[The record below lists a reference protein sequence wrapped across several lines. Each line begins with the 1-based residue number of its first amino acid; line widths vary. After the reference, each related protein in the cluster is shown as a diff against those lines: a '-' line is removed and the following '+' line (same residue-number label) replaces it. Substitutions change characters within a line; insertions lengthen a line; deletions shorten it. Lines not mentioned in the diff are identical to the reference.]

1 MMPQRGKPAAPRT
14 RLFLVRHG
22 ETVWQGE
29 NRYAGATSDVDLTE
43 KGLEQARRLAAWAA
57 RQGGFDV
64 IVSSPVRRAV
74 ETVTPAAQRLGM
86 NLRLID
92 DLREVDFGM
101 AEGRTATDLRDID
114 AAMVQRFQ
122 ADPAAHPYPG
132 SEEPAAAAHRAAA
145 ALRHVAADHPGARV
159 LVMAHNTILRLA
171 LCELLELPVSRY
183 RQVFPQIHNATITV
197 IELSTDGNSPAS
209 LLSLNDRGP
218 LTRTYAALADDPG
231 TTASAP

>member
-1 MMPQRGKPAAPRT
+1 MMPTTART

-22 ETVWQGE
+22 ETVWHEE

-43 KGLEQARRLAAWAA
+43 KGLEQAHRLAVWAQ
-57 RQGGFDV
+57 RRTFDA

-74 ETVTPAAQRLGM
+74 ETVTPAAQHLGM
-86 NLRLID
+86 DLRIVD
-92 DLREVDFGM
+92 DLREVGFGM
-101 AEGRTATDLRDID
+101 AEGRTAAELRAVDP
-114 AAMVQRFQ
+114 AMVQRFQ

-132 SEEPAAAAHRAAA
+132 SENPAAAAHRAAT
-145 ALRHVAADHPGARV
+145 ALRQIAADYPDGRV

-183 RQVFPQIHNATITV
+183 RQVFPQIRNAAVSV
-197 IELSTDGNSPAS
+197 IELSTDGSSPAS

-218 LTRTYAALADDPG
+218 LTRSREVPG
-231 TTASAP
+231 NTHQHAPTKEIP